1 MPLGH
6 KKINALT
13 VIAALAYLIGIL
25 WRYYHIFI
33 SHRATD
39 YLYSDMQ
46 LYVERAR
53 NFINPS
59 YTDNIAD
66 TIYPPGMHML
76 LGTMYAVASSWDPA
90 LWLQFIISCIIPLL
104 IAGLGYALYGP
115 RVASLA
121 LIFSSLY
128 FTFIDYAGFFLA
140 ENPYL
145 FSVCS
150 ALLLLVLALRARAS
164 LWRII
169 AALLGGAMVAISAAF
184 KEAIVVP
191 AALIGLFLL
200 YLAWRNRSRPILV
213 VVIVSS
219 LSTLAVIAPFSY
231 RCTTLSEG
239 AFCVTS
245 NSGALTML
253 EGHHGEYVKVWY
265 HDHARNLHFW
275 FGPPPFA
282 KRGYTG
288 ELHFDF
294 GAYDAK
300 ANRAAAW
307 AWIKEHPWQ
316 AFLLSTQNVFQL
328 FVGPTPWPSSDTADK
343 HLATFAQELFLVIV
357 LLPALVFVWCHWRG
371 LVRLQEGYWADILVL
386 LPVLGLMMAVFLS
399 LGDPRYRIPFD
410 GFLMIIAARMYL
422 RQEGRL
428 VLARVAEPRTYP

>member
-1 MPLGH
+1 MLPGY
-6 KKINALT
+6 KKINPLGW
-13 VIAALAYLIGIL
+13 IAVLAYIIGVL
-25 WRYYHIFI
+25 WRHHHILVA
-33 SHRATD
+33 HRATD
-39 YLYSDMQ
+39 YLYSDML
-46 LYVERAR
+46 LYVERAL
-53 NFINPS
+53 NFIDPS
-59 YTDNIAD
+59 YRANIAD

-76 LGTMYAVASSWDPA
+76 LGVMYAIDSTWEPA
-90 LWLQFIISCIIPLL
+90 IWLQFMLSCLIPLL
-104 IAGLGYALYGP
+104 ISGLGYALYGM

-121 LIFSSLY
+121 LIFASLY

-150 ALLLLVLALRARAS
+150 ALLLLVLALRAHSAF
-164 LWRII
+164 WRIL
-169 AALLGGAMVAISAAF
+169 AAILGGAMVAISAAF

-200 YLAWRNRSRPILV
+200 YLAWHHRSSSILV
-213 VVIVSS
+213 TVIAAS
-219 LSTLAVIAPFSY
+219 LSAVAVIAPFSY

-265 HDHARNLHFW
+265 HDHERNLHFW

-294 GAYDAK
+294 GAYDAR

-307 AWIKEHPWQ
+307 VWIKEHPWQ

-328 FVGPTPWPSSDTADK
+328 FVGPTPWPSSDTEDK
-343 HLATFAQELFLVIV
+343 HLATFVQELFLVIV

-371 LVRLQEGYWADILVL
+371 LVRLEERYWADILVL
-386 LPVLGLMMAVFLS
+386 LPVLGLMAAVFLS

-410 GFLMIIAARMYL
+410 GFLILLAARLYL
-422 RQEGRL
+422 QQEGRL
-428 VLARVAEPRTYP
+428 VLPRAT

>member
-1 MPLGH
+1 MLSGYIKTKLLP
-6 KKINALT
+6 ALA
-13 VIAALAYLIGIL
+13 VLAYLIGIS
-25 WRYYHIFI
+25 WRYYYIFI
-33 SHRATD
+33 THRATD
-39 YLYSDMQ
+39 YVYSDMQ
-46 LYVERAR
+46 LYVERAL
-53 NFINPS
+53 NFINPN
-59 YTDNIAD
+59 YNANIAD

-76 LGTMYAVASSWDPA
+76 LGLIYTIDSSWEPA
-90 LWLQFIISCIIPLL
+90 LWMQFVISCLIPLL
-104 IAGLGYALYGP
+104 IAGLGYLLYGA
-115 RVASLA
+115 RVAYLA
-121 LIFSSLY
+121 LIFASLY

-150 ALLLLVLALRARAS
+150 ALLLLVLALRARAR

-169 AALLGGAMVAISAAF
+169 AAICGGVMVAISAAL
-184 KEAIVVP
+184 KEAIIVP

-200 YLAWRNRSRPILV
+200 YLAWRNKSSSIFVIL
-213 VVIVSS
+213 IASS
-219 LSTLAVIAPFSY
+219 LSTVAVLAPFSY

-265 HDHARNLHFW
+265 HDHERNLHFW

-294 GAYDAK
+294 GAYDAR

-328 FVGPTPWPSSDTADK
+328 FVGPTPWPSSDTAEK

-357 LLPALVFVWCHWRG
+357 LLPALVFVWCHWRA
-371 LVRLQEGYWADILVL
+371 LLRLEQRYWADILVL
-386 LPVLGLMMAVFLS
+386 LPVLGLMAAVFLS

-410 GFLMIIAARMYL
+410 GFIMLLAARMYL
-422 RQEGRL
+422 RQDGRL
-428 VLARVAEPRTYP
+428 ALPRAG